1 MNVTVI
7 EKFTTALKLQTIRL
21 NVCFLE
27 HIFYRKQNHVP
38 ALKSKKNKQFIIIK
52 RILSLFT
59 YLKGRPIITL
69 FHIKLEEKKFPKNDG
84 REKEKAPLNILM
96 LSRAI

>member
-27 HIFYRKQNHVP
+27 HIFHRKQNDVP
-38 ALKSKKNKQFIIIK
+38 ALKSKKIS
-52 RILSLFT
+52 SL
-59 YLKGRPIITL
+59 
-69 FHIKLEEKKFPKNDG
+69 LESSEF
-84 REKEKAPLNILM
+84 
-96 LSRAI
+96 